1 MATFTTANYQ
11 SLIKILGLRVEQIQS
26 GSELRIK
33 GDELEELDI
42 KESTNFVGE
51 VQQAISDYESAEN
64 DYNVNFES
72 SDNNG
77 ISSVSVSGE
86 YSMSFEG
93 GAGYN
98 SKYGNYTAAIRRHRD
113 TITRLLN
120 WDRTNPYSGSA
131 TKSVS

>member
-33 GDELEELDI
+33 GDELEKLDI

-93 GAGYN
+93 GARYN

-113 TITRLLN
+113 TIIRLLN